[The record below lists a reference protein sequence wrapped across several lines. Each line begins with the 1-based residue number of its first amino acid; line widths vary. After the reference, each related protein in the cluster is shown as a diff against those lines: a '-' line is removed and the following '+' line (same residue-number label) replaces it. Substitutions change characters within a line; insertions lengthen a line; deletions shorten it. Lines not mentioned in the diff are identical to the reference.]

1 MRLLSIDILRTVA
14 IFMMVLV
21 HFVENLASGYGLSAT
36 TVIGPYHRWWLPT
49 GLAAPLFAFLSGV
62 SYRTWLKVQQQRGLT
77 DEVISKQT
85 IRRGLFLIGL
95 GFAFNVFVWLPEDTF
110 NWDILTFI
118 GSALILLDLIRR
130 MPAEVPPVLLLLV
143 TMLSPTLQVL
153 ADYPAYWVNAYFDYD
168 VTLSDV
174 VLGYLVVGYF
184 PLFPW
189 LVFPVAGFVLA
200 PAVLSAPAAANRVSS
215 RAGRW
220 LMSLVGLLAAS
231 SLLLQ
236 WAAGD
241 VAGLGRWTMFPAS
254 TSYLLGMLAVAIAS
268 LLTLHWL
275 VDRPA
280 QQLADCENSLPP
292 QAAATG
298 NPENCHRF
306 RWLPRWKKAMEDFFQ
321 GQLAAGWLAH
331 CCRVMSRHSLSLYL
345 LHHVVHIWPLWLYG
359 LAMTGDPTI
368 YWQTLLPVPIAV
380 GLAGVFCLA
389 SVPLFLQIDRRG
401 WPTVESVM
409 RWLA

>member
-1 MRLLSIDILRTVA
+1 MRLLSIDILRTLA

-49 GLAAPLFAFLSGV
+49 GLAAPLFTFLSGV
-62 SYRTWLKVQQQRGLT
+62 SYQTWLTVQQQRGLT
-77 DEVISKQT
+77 DEAISKQT

-118 GSALILLDLIRR
+118 GSALIVLDLIRR

-143 TMLSPTLQVL
+143 TMLSPALQVL

-174 VLGYLVVGYF
+174 LLGYLVVGYF

-189 LVFPVAGFVLA
+189 LIFPVAGFVLA
-200 PAVLSAPAAANRVSS
+200 PAVLSEAAATDQPRPSVNR
-215 RAGRW
+215 W
-220 LMSLVGLLAAS
+220 FLLVGLLAAG

-280 QQLADCENSLPP
+280 QQLADCGNSLPP
-292 QAAATG
+292 QDAATG
-298 NPENCHRF
+298 NPENCRRF
-306 RWLPRWKKAMEDFFQ
+306 RWLPRWKKAVEDFFH

-359 LAMTGDPTI
+359 LATTGDPTVH
-368 YWQTLLPVPIAV
+368 WRTLLPVP
-380 GLAGVFCLA
+380 LAGTLAVIFCLA
-389 SVPLFLQIDRRG
+389 CVPLFLQIDRRG
-401 WPTVESVM
+401 WPTVEGLM